1 MKTIWKLKAPSP
13 HAATLSASSGLSLLE
28 AEILIHRGILDPR
41 DVASFLLP
49 RLANLLDPY
58 LLKDMQQAIDL
69 IVSAM
74 ERHEPITIY
83 GDFDA
88 DGLTAT
94 ALLFNFFSSLDVP
107 VHTYIPNRLTEG
119 YGLHVKAVERIA
131 RRGPGLIITVDCGVS
146 NNQEIAFAANLG
158 LKVVVTDHHQV
169 SDAFTP
175 LCPVVNPQRADCS
188 FPFKYLTGVGLAFF
202 LAVALRAALRER
214 GEFTTRPEPDL
225 KDYLDLVALGT
236 VADMAPLLDQN
247 RLLVKAGLDRIRT
260 TQWPGIEAISEL
272 AGIPLDN
279 LTAQDLAFRI
289 APRFNASGRLGD
301 ADIAL
306 TALTTRH
313 LGRAKELAKQL
324 DRING
329 ERQRLER
336 EVMDEIEA
344 RLTPVAD
351 LASRRALVITGAGW
365 HRGILGIIASR
376 LLEKYQ
382 RPVLVLDV
390 EDGIAMGSGRSIPGF
405 NLYKALRELAPL
417 LERFGG
423 HQHAAGLAL
432 KVSNL
437 ETLRQE
443 FEKLAREELSE
454 EDLVHS
460 VDVDTEV
467 SLQDLDLETIRR
479 LTSFSPF
486 GPGNQEPLFYA
497 GPCDVVESR
506 VLGERHLKMKVRQG
520 GTVLDTIGFGLA
532 ENHSALRGPIH
543 FIFTPEIDRWQGRE
557 KLQLRMIDLEPAGQ
571 LSKLQRPPCTSLNS
585 SQDNG
590 SNHGRFP

>member
-13 HAATLSASSGLSLLE
+13 QAATLSESSGLSPLE
-28 AEILIHRGILDPR
+28 AQILIHRGIADPHH
-41 DVASFLLP
+41 VGSFLLP
-49 RLANLLDPY
+49 RLANLLDPF
-58 LLKDMQQAIDL
+58 LLKDMREAVEL
-69 IVSAM
+69 TLSAM
-74 ERHEPITIY
+74 ERHDLITIY

-94 ALLFNFFSSLDVP
+94 ALLFNFFSALGVP

-119 YGLHVKAVERIA
+119 YGLHVQAVERIA
-131 RRGPGLIITVDCGVS
+131 RRGSGLIITVDCGVA

-169 SDAFTP
+169 EEGFTP

-188 FPFKYLTGVGLAFF
+188 FPYKHLTGVGLAFF

-214 GEFTTRPEPDL
+214 GAFAGRPEPNL

-236 VADMAPLLDQN
+236 VADMAPLVDQN
-247 RLLVKAGLDRIRT
+247 RLLVKVGLDRIRT
-260 TQWPGIEAISEL
+260 TRWPGIEAVSEL
-272 AGIPLDN
+272 AGLTLDT

-306 TALTTRH
+306 TALTTH
-313 LGRAKELAKQL
+313 HPDRAKEVAKQL

-336 EVMDEIEA
+336 EVMEDIET
-344 RLTPVAD
+344 RLPPLAD
-351 LASRRALVITGAGW
+351 LASRRALVVTGAGW
-365 HRGILGIIASR
+365 HRGILGIVASR
-376 LLEKYQ
+376 LLEKYR

-405 NLYKALRELAPL
+405 NLYKALRKLAPL

-423 HQHAAGLAL
+423 HKHAAGLAL

-437 ETLRQE
+437 EALRKE
-443 FEKLAREELSE
+443 FENLAGEELSE

-460 VDVDTEV
+460 VDVDAEV
-467 SLQDLDLETIRR
+467 SLKDLDLETIRR
-479 LTSFSPF
+479 FSAFAPF
-486 GPGNQEPLFYA
+486 GPGNPEPLFYA

-506 VLGERHLKMKVRQG
+506 VVGERHLKMKVRQNG
-520 GTVLDTIGFGLA
+520 AVVETIGFGLA
-532 ENHSALRGPIH
+532 EPSPAPRGHIH
-543 FIFTPEIDRWQGRE
+543 FIFTPEIDRWQGQE
-557 KLQLRMIDLEPAGQ
+557 KVQLRMIDLESSDQP
-571 LSKLQRPPCTSLNS
+571 SKLQRADL
-585 SQDNG
+585 
-590 SNHGRFP
+590 